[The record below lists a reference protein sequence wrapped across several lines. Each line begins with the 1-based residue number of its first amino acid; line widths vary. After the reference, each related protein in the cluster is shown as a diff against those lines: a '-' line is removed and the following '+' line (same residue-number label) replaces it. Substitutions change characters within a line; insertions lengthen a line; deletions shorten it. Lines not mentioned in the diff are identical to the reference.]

1 MIKYIL
7 MHKNDKCGTILF
19 DENIGRITEYH
30 DDRNGLSPYLG
41 NCDIKKIQKWWE
53 MRAVPASSG
62 FPSEAARDARRD
74 VLNIRSPSPTPP
86 VLISHISVLSLSAKV
101 IIIALYQCNYKF
113 FLKKG
118 EDHGRI

>member
-1 MIKYIL
+1 MIKYSL

-53 MRAVPASSG
+53 MRAVPASRATMQQVINNANCLNTEVYLAKNLGLSMTDTG
-62 FPSEAARDARRD
+62 LNQAALICHLIT
-74 VLNIRSPSPTPP
+74 LN
-86 VLISHISVLSLSAKV
+86 L
-101 IIIALYQCNYKF
+101 
-113 FLKKG
+113 
-118 EDHGRI
+118 RI

>member
-41 NCDIKKIQKWWE
+41 NCDIKKIQKWCV
-53 MRAVPASSG
+53 A
-62 FPSEAARDARRD
+62 
-74 VLNIRSPSPTPP
+74 
-86 VLISHISVLSLSAKV
+86 
-101 IIIALYQCNYKF
+101 
-113 FLKKG
+113 
-118 EDHGRI
+118 